1 VNARLVKDESN
12 RVKQP
17 GPATQCPFA
26 NGAVQVET
34 LLTEAALLDPFPI
47 YQRLR
52 KERSVAYIPE
62 QDFWLVTRY
71 DDCEFILTHPELFSS
86 REAVSSAN
94 AYRRSPEAIAILKKS
109 KARPRARTLIM
120 SDPPDHTYY
129 RRILQRSLAPAQ
141 TIRALTPKMVAIID
155 ELIDG
160 FCARG
165 SCEFVRE
172 FAYPLPMRVV
182 ASILDVPDEDIDMLK
197 AWSDDFISVQA
208 GNIPDDRVVSSARH
222 TLEFE
227 DFILCKLQDRREHPK
242 DDFLGRLVS
251 QPADE
256 RALTVPELMNMCLQ
270 VLVGGNES
278 TTNFLGSAMLRV
290 LTTPGL
296 ADRLRNNPS
305 ETAIVIEEILRT
317 DSPLQGLFRIAL
329 DGYVFGDVTVPK
341 GAKLML
347 CFGSANRDET
357 YYGDGTFDPDR
368 DNRETMHLA
377 FGRGIHACAGQAFA
391 RREGSLAINKL
402 LERLPRLRLAA
413 DKESVRQTL
422 FSIRGMKELYLKFD
436 QVRTAAA
443 RVEV

>member
-1 VNARLVKDESN
+1 
-12 RVKQP
+12 
-17 GPATQCPFA
+17 
-26 NGAVQVET
+26 
-34 LLTEAALLDPFPI
+34 
-47 YQRLR
+47 
-52 KERSVAYIPE
+52 
-62 QDFWLVTRY
+62 
-71 DDCEFILTHPELFSS
+71 
-86 REAVSSAN
+86 
-94 AYRRSPEAIAILKKS
+94 
-109 KARPRARTLIM
+109 
-120 SDPPDHTYY
+120 
-129 RRILQRSLAPAQ
+129 
-141 TIRALTPKMVAIID
+141 
-155 ELIDG
+155 
-160 FCARG
+160 
-165 SCEFVRE
+165 
-172 FAYPLPMRVV
+172 
-182 ASILDVPDEDIDMLK
+182 
-197 AWSDDFISVQA
+197 
-208 GNIPDDRVVSSARH
+208 
-222 TLEFE
+222 
-227 DFILCKLQDRREHPK
+227 
-242 DDFLGRLVS
+242 VS